1 MSRVSESVC
10 KLCRREGEKLFLK
23 GSRCY
28 TEKCAIERRP
38 YPPGQHGQ
46 RRSTVSDFG
55 TQLREKQKL
64 KRLYG
69 VAEKPLRNRFESARR
84 MKGIIGENFLSL
96 LERRFDNVVYKI
108 GFAASRKEARQM
120 VKHAHFTLNGKNA
133 DVPSMLLKT
142 GDVIQLKDNS
152 RKSVKFTGAF
162 EANSMREVPVWLEV
176 DKGNFKGV
184 VKDLPKR
191 EDITSQIAEHLIVE
205 LYTK

>member
-38 YPPGQHGQ
+38 YPPGQHSQ